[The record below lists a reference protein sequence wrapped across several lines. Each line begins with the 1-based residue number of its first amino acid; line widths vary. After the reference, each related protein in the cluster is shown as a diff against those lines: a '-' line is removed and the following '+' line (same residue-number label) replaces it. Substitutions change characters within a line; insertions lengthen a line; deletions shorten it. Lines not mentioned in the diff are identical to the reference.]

1 MTLSG
6 ASPETGLAEPVVTEL
21 WAFDGMDLELGDV
34 SGDGLADLVAKPTG
48 QPPRVEVYLAV
59 P

>member
-1 MTLSG
+1 MLTEGLVWLATWSG
-6 ASPETGLAEPVVTEL
+6 EPVGHDGHNFV
-21 WAFDGMDLELGDV
+21 AFELGDV